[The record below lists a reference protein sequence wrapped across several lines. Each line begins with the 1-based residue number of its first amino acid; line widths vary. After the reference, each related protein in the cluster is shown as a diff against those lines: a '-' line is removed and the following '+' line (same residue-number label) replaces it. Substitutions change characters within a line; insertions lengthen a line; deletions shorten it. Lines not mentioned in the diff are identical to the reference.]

1 MIRIRS
7 YKLKL
12 KPNKQQLQ
20 KLNNIFYEAKCLY
33 NYLLTIDDAFK
44 FDTKIKNITKLDKD
58 KNQIEIILNN
68 LSHKLRQKIVYRI
81 KQNIYN
87 LSKAK
92 KKGEKI
98 GKLKF
103 KSEINFIDLDNK
115 SYNIY
120 KNKITLS
127 GFNKNKIRVLGLN
140 QLKNVIK
147 TRSAYLIKDAG
158 NYYISIC
165 CDVEV
170 KPHIKTNK
178 QIGIDMGIKDNI
190 TLSNGEKFNCSIG
203 ESERIKKLQRK
214 LSRSQK
220 GSKNRYKIKLK
231 LQKAY
236 RKITN
241 QKKDF
246 VNKLVHR
253 LDQEF
258 DLIVWQ
264 DELISKWHKGWFG
277 KQVQYSCLGM
287 FKQKLEQ
294 RMKEE
299 PNRFIELDSK
309 YPTTKLCPSCGC
321 LNNISLADRIYKCD
335 CGYIKDRDIHSANN
349 MLEFAYKLNLIG
361 QGLTEFKLVENKTS
375 TSKKFLE
382 ASYDSKKQED
392 KIIIL

>member
-20 KLNNIFYEAKCLY
+20 KLNNYFYEAKCLY
-33 NYLLTIDDAFK
+33 NYVLSQEDIFK
-44 FDTKIKNITKLDKD
+44 FDTKVKNITKLDKD
-58 KNQIEIILNN
+58 RNKVEIILNN
-68 LSHKLRQKIVYRI
+68 LPAKLRQNIVHRLQDNI
-81 KQNIYN
+81 KN
-87 LSKAK
+87 LSKSK
-92 KKGEKI
+92 KKGNKI
-98 GKLKF
+98 GKLKY
-103 KSEINFIDLDNK
+103 KSEINCIDLDNQCFKIVVNKLRIPGFLK
-115 SYNIY
+115 S
-120 KNKITLS
+120 KIKL
-127 GFNKNKIRVLGLN
+127 KGLN
-140 QLKNVIK
+140 QLKNTIK
-147 TRSAYLIKDAG
+147 TRNAWLLKEAN

-170 KPHIKTNK
+170 EEHIKTNK
-178 QIGIDMGIKDNI
+178 RIGIDMGIKDNVI
-190 TLSNGEKFNCSIG
+190 LSNGEKLNCSIG
-203 ESERIKKLQRK
+203 ESEQIKRLQTKLAK
-214 LSRSQK
+214 SQK

-246 VNKLVHR
+246 VNKVVYR
-253 LDQEF
+253 LDKEF

-321 LNNISLADRIYKCD
+321 LNNISLADRIYKCN
-335 CGYIKDRDIHSANN
+335 CGYTEDRDIHSAKN
-349 MLEFAYKLNLIG
+349 MILLG
-361 QGLTEFKLVENKTS
+361 QELTEFKLVENKPLLLRS
-375 TSKKFLE
+375 F
-382 ASYDSKKQED
+382 
-392 KIIIL
+392 

>member
-20 KLNNIFYEAKCLY
+20 KLNNYFYEAKCLY
-33 NYLLTIDDAFK
+33 NYVLSQEDVFK
-44 FDTKIKNITKLDKD
+44 FDTKVKNITKLDKD
-58 KNQIEIILNN
+58 RNKVEIILNN
-68 LSHKLRQKIVYRI
+68 LPAKLRQNIVHRLQDNI
-81 KQNIYN
+81 KN
-87 LSKAK
+87 LSKSK
-92 KKGEKI
+92 KKGNKI
-98 GKLKF
+98 GKLKY
-103 KSEINFIDLDNK
+103 KSEINCIDLDNQCFKIVVNKLQIPGFLK
-115 SYNIY
+115 S
-120 KNKITLS
+120 KIKL
-127 GFNKNKIRVLGLN
+127 KGLN
-140 QLKNVIK
+140 QLKNTIK
-147 TRSAYLIKDAG
+147 TRNAWLLKEAN

-170 KPHIKTNK
+170 KSHIKTNK
-178 QIGIDMGIKDNI
+178 HVGIDMGIKDNI
-190 TLSNGEKFNCSIG
+190 TLSNEEKLNCSIG
-203 ESERIKKLQRK
+203 ESEHIKRLQKKLA
-214 LSRSQK
+214 RSQK

-246 VNKLVHR
+246 VNKLVYR
-253 LDQEF
+253 LDREF

-264 DELISKWHKGWFG
+264 NELISKWHRGWFG

-321 LNNISLADRIYKCD
+321 LNNISLSDRIYKCD
-335 CGYIKDRDIHSANN
+335 CGYTEDRDIHSAKN
-349 MLEFAYKLNLIG
+349 MILLG
-361 QGLTEFKLVENKTS
+361 QELTEFKLVENKTS

-392 KIIIL
+392 VFI